1 MMNTLTNKLIVISGC
16 SGGGKSSLL
25 STLSDAGYCT
35 IPEVG
40 RQIVKEQL
48 EIKGKM
54 TPWEN
59 PIAFCELLI
68 TKSIAAYH
76 DGQNIEHIKED
87 LLFFDRSF
95 LDGVSYYQTLK
106 IPESR
111 KYDHFIDELR
121 YYPTVFMTP
130 PWPEIFCN
138 DDERKHSFEDAI
150 IEYNRLLAFYAHCGY
165 RILEIPKISIQE
177 RLQFMISNISFK

>member
-1 MMNTLTNKLIVISGC
+1 MNKLIVISGC

-25 STLSDAGYCT
+25 SALSDHGYYT

-48 EIKGKM
+48 EVNGSI
-54 TPWEN
+54 TPWDN
-59 PIAFCELLI
+59 PTEFCEMII
-68 TKSIAAYH
+68 TRSVAVYHQVQSIK
-76 DGQNIEHIKED
+76 NPKKN
-87 LLFFDRSF
+87 LVFFDRSF

-106 IPESR
+106 ILDSR

-121 YYPTVFMTP
+121 YYPTIFMTP

-138 DDERKHSFEDAI
+138 DDERKHSFEDAV
-150 IEYNRLLAFYAHCGY
+150 IEYSRLLGFYASCGY
-165 RILEIPKISIQE
+165 KILEIPKISIKK
-177 RLQFMISNISFK
+177 RLQFVISNISLK